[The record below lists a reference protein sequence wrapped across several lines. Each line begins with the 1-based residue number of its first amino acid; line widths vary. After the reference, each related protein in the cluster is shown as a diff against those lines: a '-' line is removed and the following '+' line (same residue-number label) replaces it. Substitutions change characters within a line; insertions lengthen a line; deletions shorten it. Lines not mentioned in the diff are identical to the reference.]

1 MPCNPAIGGT
11 AKGHLVREI
20 DALGGL
26 MGRAIDATGIQFKL
40 LNRSRGPAVWSPRAQ
55 ADKQVYGAWV
65 REALDREPN
74 IEWIIGRAGRI
85 VVSAG
90 RVVGL
95 ALEEG
100 DLLRCSAVVITTGT
114 FLNGLV
120 HVGREQR
127 PAGRHGEPPS
137 VDLAGSLKS
146 FGFEWGRLKTGTPP
160 RLARESID
168 FERNV
173 STGTFALEPGDRPP
187 VPFSFLTTSIDRAQV
202 PCYLLHT
209 NDDVHRL
216 VRENIEH
223 SPLFNGQISGIGPRY
238 CPSLEDKVVRFPDK
252 ERHQIF
258 LEPEGVEA
266 REIYVNGFSTSL
278 PADIQLQLVRS
289 LPGLEWAEM
298 LRPGYAVEYD
308 FIQPTELRTS
318 LETRRVGGLFLA
330 GQINGTS
337 GYEEAAAQG
346 LVAGLNAARLVR
358 GDEAVT
364 FGRDEAYI
372 GILVDD
378 LITKGCLEPYRMF
391 TSRAEYRLL
400 LRIDNADLRL
410 TEKGRAAGLVSDE
423 RWALF
428 RERSA
433 RLARNQASLTAAAV
447 RTDSGT
453 IPAVQWLRQPHA
465 RVQELARL
473 GVRIETD
480 PSREAV
486 DLATLE
492 TLVKYE
498 GYLRR
503 QQSEVERARRDERR
517 RIPEGF
523 PFARVPGLTRE
534 AVQRLEQVRPETL
547 GQAQR
552 IPGVTPAAVAV
563 VGAFIGRL
571 AAESV
576 GS

>member
-1 MPCNPAIGGT
+1 
-11 AKGHLVREI
+11 
-20 DALGGL
+20 
-26 MGRAIDATGIQFKL
+26 
-40 LNRSRGPAVWSPRAQ
+40 
-55 ADKQVYGAWV
+55 
-65 REALDREPN
+65 
-74 IEWIIGRAGRI
+74 
-85 VVSAG
+85 
-90 RVVGL
+90 
-95 ALEEG
+95 
-100 DLLRCSAVVITTGT
+100 
-114 FLNGLV
+114 
-120 HVGREQR
+120 
-127 PAGRHGEPPS
+127 
-137 VDLAGSLKS
+137 
-146 FGFEWGRLKTGTPP
+146 
-160 RLARESID
+160 
-168 FERNV
+168 
-173 STGTFALEPGDRPP
+173 
-187 VPFSFLTTSIDRAQV
+187 
-202 PCYLLHT
+202 
-209 NDDVHRL
+209 
-216 VRENIEH
+216 
-223 SPLFNGQISGIGPRY
+223 
-238 CPSLEDKVVRFPDK
+238 
-252 ERHQIF
+252 
-258 LEPEGVEA
+258 
-266 REIYVNGFSTSL
+266 
-278 PADIQLQLVRS
+278 
-289 LPGLEWAEM
+289 
-298 LRPGYAVEYD
+298 
-308 FIQPTELRTS
+308 
-318 LETRRVGGLFLA
+318 
-330 GQINGTS
+330 
-337 GYEEAAAQG
+337 
-346 LVAGLNAARLVR
+346 
-358 GDEAVT
+358 
-364 FGRDEAYI
+364 
-372 GILVDD
+372 
-378 LITKGCLEPYRMF
+378 MF